1 MQQPRRHVG
10 ARAHVARL
18 FLRPHDLA
26 QVRVARHLVEDLL
39 LRERS
44 SAAQYFQPVEFTRET
59 VPADDGEQVR
69 LHLDGEQVAATP
81 YRGEIAANTMYTA
94 SIGRN
99 QEKHGDSFAGRTAH
113 AVVDS
118 VRVYDTALTR
128 QQLEDD
134 PAERA
139 VLALDFETEQQ
150 NGEFLDYGSSNFVV
164 NGLVNAD
171 RTPQPEL
178 AQLAY
183 SHAPVRFEGTGEPG
197 EFRVHNRNHTLTT
210 EAYDL
215 TWRLVEGGRDRVRG
229 GDVTLH
235 AEQSVRRRACAV
247 CDRHLVALV
256 GEGAGDR
263 EADSSVSSSDEH

>member
-1 MQQPRRHVG
+1 M
-10 ARAHVARL
+10 
-18 FLRPHDLA
+18 
-26 QVRVARHLVEDLL
+26 
-39 LRERS
+39 
-44 SAAQYFQPVEFTRET
+44 
-59 VPADDGEQVR
+59 
-69 LHLDGEQVAATP
+69 AATP

-197 EFRVHNRNHTLTT
+197 EFRVAQPQPHADHRGLRP
-210 EAYDL
+210 DL
-215 TWRLVEGGRDRVRG
+215 AARRRRTRHRLRRAGRGRRPGQQQLVELDLPPAGGTQRYLVLEARQRADAPGVPRG
-229 GDVTLH
+229 
-235 AEQSVRRRACAV
+235 
-247 CDRHLVALV
+247 HLVATEQLPAGGTQPPPPPESG
-256 GEGAGDR
+256 GEPQPLAVHEHGNAV
-263 EADSSVSSSDEH
+263 EVSAPDFT

>member
-1 MQQPRRHVG
+1 MPPKTQMVP
-10 ARAHVARL
+10 
-18 FLRPHDLA
+18 
-26 QVRVARHLVEDLL
+26 
-39 LRERS
+39 
-44 SAAQYFQPVEFTRET
+44 SAW
-59 VPADDGEQVR
+59 
-69 LHLDGEQVAATP
+69 VAATP

-215 TWRLVEGGRDRVRG
+215 TWRLVEGGRDIASGALAAVAGIFSTASVMVVDVSNTGYQLEMDAILAVVIGGTSLAGGKFNITGAAIGVDGGLLRG
-229 GDVTLH
+229 T
-235 AEQSVRRRACAV
+235 Q
-247 CDRHLVALV
+247 
-256 GEGAGDR
+256 
-263 EADSSVSSSDEH
+263 